1 MPYAPEYLHL
11 VLPNTRFEAMLYGRN
26 SDDAIGSG
34 NSVDDQLADGRA
46 LCARYDWPIGREF
59 KDTDISASRHSRK
72 ARDDFEA
79 LINTLTAEPAPAG
92 VTRIVVA
99 FEASRYYRDLEA
111 YVRLRNVCM
120 KTNTLLCYN
129 GQVYDLSRRDDR
141 KATAQHAIDAEDEAE
156 GIRDR
161 NLRTTGAQASAG
173 MPHGKLLFGYV
184 RTYQTVAGRKR
195 CTGQEEDPV
204 RGRYVLEA
212 LRRVDTGHSLR
223 ALTRW
228 LNSVPEAARQDGKP
242 WTEAYARSILLNRAY
257 LGERVHRGTYVPAV
271 WAPIRGLETPE
282 GRAMFNRV
290 TALLTDPSRLMQ
302 RGSEVA
308 HLLSYLALCGECGDH
323 AVLRYLAPSP
333 RRKASL
339 CCAEKNDTSIT
350 EVRMDAFVEE
360 ALISWFSDKAVARAA
375 LVPADDKVKEM
386 AAAAQRLINVYEE
399 QLAEARAL
407 SQEFDEEAGRFKL
420 SPTSLAALESRL
432 EPKLEAERKKLQS
445 FAGVSPLL
453 LRMVEAND
461 PDLVWNGRP
470 AAAGRPA
477 VRGLTLE
484 QKREVIR
491 SVVTVR
497 LFKAQASG
505 RRRLDEGRIRLSFYG
520 EPDFRDRRLRVRGN
534 VAAAG
539 LPAGAGGRGGTG

>member
-34 NSVDDQLADGRA
+34 SSVDDQLVNGRA

-72 ARDDFEA
+72 SRDDFEA
-79 LINTLTAEPAPAG
+79 LIHTLTTEPAPPG

-111 YVRLRNVCM
+111 YVRLRAACIAS
-120 KTNTLLCYN
+120 NTLLCYN

-161 NLRTTGAQASAG
+161 NLRTTGLQAQAG

-195 CTGQEEDPV
+195 CTGQMEDPD
-204 RGRYVLEA
+204 RGKCVLQA
-212 LRRVDTGHSLR
+212 MQRIDNRHSLR
-223 ALTRW
+223 AVTRW
-228 LNSVPEAARQDGKP
+228 LNSVPEAARPDGKP
-242 WTEAYARSILLNRAY
+242 WTEAYARSMLLNRAY
-257 LGERVHRGTYVPAV
+257 LGERIHKGTYVKAV
-271 WAPIRGLETPE
+271 WAPIKGLETPD

-290 TALLTDPSRLMQ
+290 TALLTSPTRLMQ

-323 AVLRYLAPSP
+323 AVLRWLTGTGQ
-333 RRKASL
+333 RKPTL
-339 CCAEKNDTSIT
+339 CCSEKNDTSIA
-350 EVRMDAFVEE
+350 EARLDAYVEE
-360 ALISWFSDKAVARAA
+360 AILAWFSNTEEARAA
-375 LVPADDKVKEM
+375 LVPADDKVKE
-386 AAAAQRLINVYEE
+386 AAASAQRLVTAYEE
-399 QLAEARAL
+399 QLREARAL
-407 SQEFDEEAGRFKL
+407 AETFDETTGRFKL
-420 SPTSLAALESRL
+420 SAQSLAAMEAKLV
-432 EPKLEAERKKLQS
+432 PKLEAAQKTLQTS
-445 FAGVSPLL
+445 TGLSPLL
-453 LRMVEAND
+453 LRLLESDD
-461 PDLVWNGRP
+461 PGLVWDGRP
-470 AAAGRPA
+470 ESEGQPM
-477 VRGLTLE
+477 VRGLTLD

-497 LFKAQASG
+497 LFKAKASG
-505 RRRLDEGRIRLSFYG
+505 RRPLDEGRIRLSFFG
-520 EPDFRDRRLRVRGN
+520 EPAFRDRRLRVPAS
-534 VAAAG
+534 VPAAG
-539 LPAGAGGRGGTG
+539 AAGSAGTG